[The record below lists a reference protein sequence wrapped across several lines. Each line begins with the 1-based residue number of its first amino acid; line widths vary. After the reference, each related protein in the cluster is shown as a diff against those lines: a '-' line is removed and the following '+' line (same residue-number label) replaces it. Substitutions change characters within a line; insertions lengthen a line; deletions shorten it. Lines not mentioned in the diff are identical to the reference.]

1 MRNSTRAALA
11 GAFVIAFPLAGATGA
26 FAHSSHSGNDSG
38 ETTGGSSHTELW
50 GALGPLN
57 NSGGTG
63 SVWGSVDGNTLDI
76 TIEVEGLLDGSPHA
90 QHIHIGG
97 MNNCPAADA
106 RGNGEN
112 GSLQVSD
119 AIGNYGD
126 IFVSLTNEGGGT
138 APENGLD
145 VEDFPADGTYTYTRS
160 IEVSD
165 QVAADIA
172 AGLGV
177 VVIHGVDYDGSGAYD
192 SATPSDLN
200 PDLPTEATD
209 PALCGVIEI
218 AAMTPPTGGVD
229 TGGANTAGFDNAGVM
244 LMGAAVLAAGGLVI
258 AGNRRRST
266 ADFS

>member
-1 MRNSTRAALA
+1 MRKTTRAAMA

-26 FAHSSHSGNDSG
+26 FAHSSHSGSDDGNM
-38 ETTGGSSHTELW
+38 TGGSGYTELW
-50 GALGPLN
+50 GDLGPLN

-76 TIEVEGLLDGSPHA
+76 SIEVEGLLDGSPHA

-97 MNNCPAADA
+97 QNNCPAPDA

-119 AIGNYGD
+119 ALGNYGD

-138 APENGLD
+138 TPENGLD
-145 VEDFPADGTYTYTRS
+145 VEDFPADGSYTYSRS

-165 QVAADIA
+165 QVAADISD
-172 AGLGV
+172 GKSV

-192 SATPSDLN
+192 SDTPSDLD
-200 PDLPTEATD
+200 PELPTEATD
-209 PALCGVIEI
+209 PALCGVVEV

-229 TGGANTAGFDNAGVM
+229 TGGASTAGIDNAGVM
-244 LMGAAVLAAGGLVI
+244 VMGAAAVAAGALI
-258 AGNRRRST
+258 FAGNRRRVT
-266 ADFS
+266 NTI